1 MLSTSVNGWTDIGVG
16 HWTDIDL
23 ILLTL
28 AALSFG
34 LRLKGSALFHTHTQ
48 TLLTTEVSLLLV
60 LVHGTPG
67 CYILDKM

>member
-1 MLSTSVNGWTDIGVG
+1 MLSTSVSGWTDIGVG

-34 LRLKGSALFHTHTQ
+34 LRLKGSALFHTHTN
-48 TLLTTEVSLLLV
+48 TFDDRSFSAAGPRAWNTWLLYL
-60 LVHGTPG
+60 
-67 CYILDKM
+67 

>member
-34 LRLKGSALFHTHTQ
+34 LRLKGSALFHTHTHN
-48 TLLTTEVSLLLV
+48 TFNDRSFSAAGPRAWNTWLLYL
-60 LVHGTPG
+60 
-67 CYILDKM
+67 

>member
-1 MLSTSVNGWTDIGVG
+1 MLSASVNGWTDIGVG

-34 LRLKGSALFHTHTQ
+34 LRLKGSALFHTHT
-48 TLLTTEVSLLLV
+48 TLLTTEVFLLLV

-67 CYILDKM
+67 CYIFDRM